1 MNGLVFPTAVGTPHN
16 PRNVGRSYDKLEE
29 QAGVPRIRIHDIRH
43 TSATLAMERGAPL
56 LAVSKRPGHARPSTT
71 SDIYGHVTEGIEDAA
86 ATAIA
91 DALYG

>member
-1 MNGLVFPTAVGTPHN
+1 MGTPHN
-16 PRNVGRSYDKLEE
+16 PRNLGRSHDKLEE
-29 QAGVPRIRIHDIRH
+29 QAGGPRIRIHDIRH

-56 LAVSKRPGHARPSTT
+56 PAVSKRLGHAQPSTT
-71 SDIYGHVTEGIEDAA
+71 SDMYGHVTKGMEEAA